1 MQLPL
6 KDTLRPDEHDLFIIT
21 IFYIYHYFL
30 WSLYLICY
38 VYPFDDWTRDIKKYL
53 WTISLK
59 F

>member
-21 IFYIYHYFL
+21 IFYIYHYCL
-30 WSLYLICY
+30 CSLYLICY

-53 WTISLK
+53 
-59 F
+59 